1 MSYKDARRPSC
12 RKTFVNSR
20 QGSAFGQWLKLYSLA
35 NLWEGVCLSVYSNT
49 HRANPRARVRLV
61 PVCSARRRGNGT
73 EKSTPASETLKKP
86 GFNSVTG
93 KRCITRCATLK
104 DRFML
109 GVFISGVMYARRIFG
124 EHERKERVAQ
134 GAAKSNSS
142 FLGALQTSQVHT

>member
-1 MSYKDARRPSC
+1 MT
-12 RKTFVNSR
+12 KTLFS
-20 QGSAFGQWLKLYSLA
+20 GKSL
-35 NLWEGVCLSVYSNT
+35 
-49 HRANPRARVRLV
+49 
-61 PVCSARRRGNGT
+61 RRRGNGT

-93 KRCITRCATLK
+93 KRCITRRATLK

-142 FLGALQTSQVHT
+142 FLGTLQTSQVHT